1 MELIMTRATPSD
13 WDFIR
18 EVRNAS
24 SSGFSSQGAISPD
37 KHKAFMEKCGGNYFI
52 ARRGNHKIG
61 FIGEVEGDI
70 RFAIA
75 PSFRGKSLA
84 SSMLIVFQEK
94 VTDKM
99 LSGKVKT
106 TNPAS
111 IKTFLKAGWKKN
123 PATQLI
129 GGEEYIIFEK

>member
-1 MELIMTRATPSD
+1 MQRYGD
-13 WDFIR
+13 
-18 EVRNAS
+18 
-24 SSGFSSQGAISPD
+24 
-37 KHKAFMEKCGGNYFI
+37 NYFI
-52 ARRGNHKIG
+52 ARRENHKIG

-94 VTDKM
+94 VTDKT